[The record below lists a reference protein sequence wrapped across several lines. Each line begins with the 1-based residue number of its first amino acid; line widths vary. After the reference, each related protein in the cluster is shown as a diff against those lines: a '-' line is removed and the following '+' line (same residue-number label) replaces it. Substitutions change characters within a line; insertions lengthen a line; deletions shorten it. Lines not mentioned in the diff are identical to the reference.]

1 MNLAYGKNGVV
12 GVLVPQAN
20 TTAEPEFDILLGP
33 GVAQL
38 TARMVSPAPAMEDRL
53 VTYMERLGDWIG
65 QFDDAPLGA
74 VAFACTG
81 SSYVVGAAREAAAVA
96 AAEAACGCA
105 VVTSGRAVLMAL
117 GVLGARRVAFVS
129 PYGPGLTERSL
140 EYWQAG
146 GIEPACVVEAGGVA
160 PGAFHAIYAI
170 PPEAAVA
177 ALDRLP
183 ASGFDAVVMLGTGLP
198 TLPAIRARPFVGGAP
213 VLSCVLATAWATRL
227 ALAGAEAS
235 RAGLLG
241 LIEGGAWAA
250 RLEGWVG

>member
-146 GIEPACVVEAGGVA
+146 GSSRRAWWRRVA
-160 PGAFHAIYAI
+160 WRPGRSMRSMRSR
-170 PPEAAVA
+170 P
-177 ALDRLP
+177 RRR
-183 ASGFDAVVMLGTGLP
+183 SRRWTGC
-198 TLPAIRARPFVGGAP
+198 RRPG
-213 VLSCVLATAWATRL
+213 SMRW
-227 ALAGAEAS
+227 
-235 RAGLLG
+235 
-241 LIEGGAWAA
+241 
-250 RLEGWVG
+250 